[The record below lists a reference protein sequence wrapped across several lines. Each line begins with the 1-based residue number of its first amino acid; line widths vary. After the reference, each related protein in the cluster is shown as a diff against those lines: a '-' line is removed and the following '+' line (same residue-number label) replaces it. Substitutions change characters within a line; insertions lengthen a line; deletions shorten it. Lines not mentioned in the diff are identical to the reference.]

1 MPTMIRRRV
10 GGQALPDSLATYLR
24 EIRSYPLLSRAE
36 EAELG
41 RRIRQ
46 GDADALQRLVC
57 SNLRFVVAIA
67 KRYQHHGVP
76 LADLIDEGNIGL
88 IRAAGRYDETRGAKF
103 ISYAVWWVRQA
114 MVQAIADYGH
124 VVRLPLSRAEKIR
137 RIRRHANA
145 LRQDLGREPRSNE
158 LAADLRIAEEEVSI
172 TIPASRGALSLDAP
186 MSDGS
191 DATLLDYLADDVV
204 AAPDDDATGA
214 NLADSV
220 ISALAALP
228 PREAK
233 VLRMYFGFGGG
244 DPMTLEAIGEQL
256 GVTRERVRQI
266 KDRALWRIRTS
277 SDAAVLATFREK

>member
-1 MPTMIRRRV
+1 
-10 GGQALPDSLATYLR
+10 
-24 EIRSYPLLSRAE
+24 
-36 EAELG
+36 
-41 RRIRQ
+41 
-46 GDADALQRLVC
+46 
-57 SNLRFVVAIA
+57 
-67 KRYQHHGVP
+67 
-76 LADLIDEGNIGL
+76 
-88 IRAAGRYDETRGAKF
+88 
-103 ISYAVWWVRQA
+103 
-114 MVQAIADYGH
+114 
-124 VVRLPLSRAEKIR
+124 
-137 RIRRHANA
+137 
-145 LRQDLGREPRSNE
+145 
-158 LAADLRIAEEEVSI
+158 
-172 TIPASRGALSLDAP
+172 
-186 MSDGS
+186 
-191 DATLLDYLADDVV
+191 V